1 MNKRIEIAPE
11 VFDEHMQPEYING
24 DWLKQQPETVY
35 RIDRKGHRYYYTISE
50 DGEPTF
56 YISVTTF
63 IKQSLP
69 TSPYLIKWMIEN
81 GDESKDIAEERALYG
96 TFLHIQ
102 AGELLQNAS
111 YDLDS
116 LVGKLELY
124 MEKHHLPYSF
134 RSNADELKRDVLA
147 FAQFVIEKNVVPIAI
162 EILLTDKERGL
173 AGAIDLVCEMD
184 VEVKVL
190 TNEVFK
196 SGPRKGQKKEG
207 KEIQRKVAIVDLK
220 SGRKGFFESA
230 EIQLHQYKRMWEVNF
245 PDIKIDD
252 IFNWSPK
259 AWTGATPT
267 YNLKSQIKAKS
278 AKKLDHLVAIA
289 QIEDS
294 GKNNS
299 LTICHGVITIADGL
313 YNNIEYMELAELVKK
328 RHEPLDMNDTK
339 DK

>member
-1 MNKRIEIAPE
+1 
-11 VFDEHMQPEYING
+11 
-24 DWLKQQPETVY
+24 
-35 RIDRKGHRYYYTISE
+35 
-50 DGEPTF
+50 
-56 YISVTTF
+56 
-63 IKQSLP
+63 
-69 TSPYLIKWMIEN
+69 
-81 GDESKDIAEERALYG
+81 
-96 TFLHIQ
+96 
-102 AGELLQNAS
+102 
-111 YDLDS
+111 
-116 LVGKLELY
+116 
-124 MEKHHLPYSF
+124 
-134 RSNADELKRDVLA
+134 
-147 FAQFVIEKNVVPIAI
+147 
-162 EILLTDKERGL
+162 
-173 AGAIDLVCEMD
+173 MD